1 MPPIW
6 SETDR
11 ISILELCWGWCIYKI
26 NFDPASATCF
36 FWKTT
41 ARWSRWFLSFH
52 VFFNIFPYLQDVEAI
67 PATLKRSGSDGS
79 DDSTASGSS
88 DPSDH
93 QRPEEFERGQLV
105 SCQAWCKMG
114 ERCWNMVEYWSES
127 ERFIHVYPFSLAL
140 FLAFAWLAASQI
152 GETTHLRERDEE
164 W

>member
-11 ISILELCWGWCIYKI
+11 ISILALCKI
-26 NFDPASATCF
+26 SSISVQLQI
-36 FWKTT
+36 FWR
-41 ARWSRWFLSFH
+41 ARWSLSFH
-52 VFFNIFPYLQDVEAI
+52 VFPTFFHISRMWRLFRPPWNGAGRTARMIPRPVAPVTPAI
-67 PATLKRSGSDGS
+67 TSD
-79 DDSTASGSS
+79 
-88 DPSDH
+88 
-93 QRPEEFERGQLV
+93 QRNLRGDNWWAVKHDARWVKL
-105 SCQAWCKMG
+105 W
-114 ERCWNMVEYWSES
+114 WNMVEYWLES